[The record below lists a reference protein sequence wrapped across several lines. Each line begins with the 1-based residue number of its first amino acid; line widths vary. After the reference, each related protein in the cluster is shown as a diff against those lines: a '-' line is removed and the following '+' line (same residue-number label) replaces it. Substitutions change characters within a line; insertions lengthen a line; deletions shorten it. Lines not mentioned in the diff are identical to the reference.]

1 MPFFFLAIP
10 VFKKVPPLL
19 VTPMQYSTFREICDA
34 EGFPAPMLNW
44 TRLVVPL
51 PVGKTDVK
59 EGNLTI
65 RNLSP
70 ADSGFYECVAKNN
83 MGIKRARM
91 NMVVQKLPKG
101 LYLIKV

>member
-1 MPFFFLAIP
+1 MPFLGLPIFT
-10 VFKKVPPLL
+10 KVPPSL
-19 VTPMQYSTFREICDA
+19 VTPMQHSTFRGTCDA

-44 TRLVVPL
+44 ARLVMPL

-59 EGNLTI
+59 GGNLTI

-70 ADSGFYECVAKNN
+70 ADSGFYECVAKND

-91 NMVVQKLPKG
+91 NMVVQQLPKG
-101 LYLIKV
+101 LYFIKL